1 MENNLLLDLLGS
13 GVAGAA
19 LVSLVIVVKSFLH
32 FMGNHLGHTDEVLD
46 RLASTIDKL
55 SGKIDGM
62 K

>member
-1 MENNLLLDLLGS
+1 
-13 GVAGAA
+13 
-19 LVSLVIVVKSFLH
+19 LH
-32 FMGNHLGHTDEVLD
+32 FMGNHLGHTDEVLS